1 MVRRDLHIFPLRSP
15 SCQCLQGRPI
25 PLRSHL
31 PDRMRGGWQHANR
44 PSVSCSVQPAVRLRQ
59 NRIESHQRICVF
71 SVAFLEGLFVRL
83 NFSKSGD
90 QGEEDT
96 AERWGVSCSSSL
108 CWGSRTRAG
117 GKQGP
122 QLPGLTVLYATKFLA
137 TALGQGKRTASG

>member
-1 MVRRDLHIFPLRSP
+1 MLVCHDQKGPSHFPAEESQLPVSP
-15 SCQCLQGRPI
+15 GETHPTEKSSPRPNAGR
-25 PLRSHL
+25 LATRKQAFRVL
-31 PDRMRGGWQHANR
+31 
-44 PSVSCSVQPAVRLRQ
+44 RLRQ

-137 TALGQGKRTASG
+137 TALGQGERTASG